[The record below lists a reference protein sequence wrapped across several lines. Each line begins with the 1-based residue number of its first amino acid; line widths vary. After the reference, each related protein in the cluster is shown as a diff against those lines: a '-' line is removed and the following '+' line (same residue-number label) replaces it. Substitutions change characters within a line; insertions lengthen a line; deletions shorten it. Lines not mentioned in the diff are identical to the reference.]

1 MKIKIKC
8 RIDDTA
14 LVCVSVMRAGTPPNL
29 RQTVSSLAQVYRR
42 KDAYSGHEPQSSAE
56 LSTSLSEDGLR

>member
-14 LVCVSVMRAGTPPNL
+14 LVCALVMSVRTPPNL
-29 RQTVSSLAQVYRR
+29 RQTVSLLAQVDRW